1 MAIFV
6 MPNTDTF
13 RFHQQLK
20 IGRAKLVRGSP
31 PLYNNTIQ
39 KELYMSS
46 QRCILSPTTL
56 ENCRPKKTSLR
67 YIGNSSEPPI
77 KDGCQMKDQR

>member
-6 MPNTDTF
+6 MANTDTF

-46 QRCILSPTTL
+46 
-56 ENCRPKKTSLR
+56 
-67 YIGNSSEPPI
+67 
-77 KDGCQMKDQR
+77 